1 MSIIY
6 ILLLYFSS
14 KCGKIF
20 QGEDMKKFFK
30 ALLVIIILCTALYL
44 LNAYYDNILVQKV
57 EDLFLPPVETT
68 VQVNSDVNENEPSIS
83 EQVYNK
89 LSEPEQKAFNNI
101 YSALSKCKASTTVP
115 EVDNEKIFDIVELVI
130 SQHPEIFWW
139 DGRCTI
145 ASGGVLKFSY
155 TYSRS
160 EVEEIN
166 AQIKA
171 KANEILTQI
180 NPQGSDFDKS
190 LAIFDYIVLNTSYN
204 YDAADNMDEYPRS
217 STIEGVFLDG
227 TAICSGYSKA
237 YQYLLKAVGVDSVY
251 VTGQAQTPDGKLGH
265 AWVLQETDGYYYFT
279 DATWGDSYEKTK
291 RTDFVNH
298 TYFCTTNDELAK
310 THTCTSEFYKSFV
323 TTNDCNS
330 YFKRKN
336 LQFDKYSFNDTK
348 AALKNEFK
356 TNKIGIEMQF
366 NSDEEYQ
373 IAVKD
378 LFEDGQIHYI
388 LMSADL
394 FAKSIDPYN
403 LSYNT
408 DDTHNV
414 IIIIYQK
421 KA

>member
-1 MSIIY
+1 
-6 ILLLYFSS
+6 
-14 KCGKIF
+14 
-20 QGEDMKKFFK
+20 MKKFFK
-30 ALLVIIILCTALYL
+30 AFLVIILLCTALYL
-44 LNAYYDNILVQKV
+44 LNAYYDNILIQKV

-68 VQVNSDVNENEPSIS
+68 VQVNSDTNKKELYIS
-83 EQVYNK
+83 EQVYNN
-89 LSEPEQKAFNNI
+89 LTGPEQEAFNNI
-101 YSALSKCKASTTVP
+101 YNALSKCKASTTVP
-115 EVDNEKIFDIVELVI
+115 DEIENEKIFDLVQLVV

-160 EVEEIN
+160 QVEEIN
-166 AQIKA
+166 TQIKA

-180 NPQGSDFDKS
+180 NPQGTDFDKS

-227 TAICSGYSKA
+227 SAICSGYAKA
-237 YQYLLKAVGVDSVY
+237 YQYLLKAVGVDCVY
-251 VTGQAQTPDGKLGH
+251 VTGYARTPEGDLSH
-265 AWVLQETDGYYYFT
+265 AWILQEVDGYYYFT
-279 DATWGDSYEKTK
+279 DATWGDSYEKEK
-291 RTDFVNH
+291 RKDFVSH

-310 THTCTSEFYKSFV
+310 THTCESEFYKSFV

-336 LQFDKYSFNDTK
+336 LQFDQYSYNDIKT
-348 AALKNEFK
+348 ALKNEFRA
-356 TNKIGIEMQF
+356 NKIGIEMKF
-366 NSDEEYQ
+366 SSAEEYQ
-373 IAVKD
+373 KAVKD
-378 LFEDGQIHYI
+378 LLEDGQIHYI

-394 FAKSIDPYN
+394 FAKNIDPYN
-403 LSYNT
+403 ISYNT